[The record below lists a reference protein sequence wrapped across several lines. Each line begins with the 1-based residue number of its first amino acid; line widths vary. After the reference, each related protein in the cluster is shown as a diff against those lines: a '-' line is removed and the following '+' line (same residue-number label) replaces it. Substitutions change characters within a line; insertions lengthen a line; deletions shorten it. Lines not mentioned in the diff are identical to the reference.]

1 MDNKGFTFRK
11 RLAGFNY
18 AFRGIRLLLRREH
31 NAWLHSLAVVCAVTA
46 GFLLKI
52 SVMEWIAVVIACGCV
67 FAAEA
72 LNTAIEKLADAVSP
86 EYNEAIRHVKD
97 LSAGGVLLM
106 AVAAAI
112 AGVLIFLPKLTA
124 LWELHF

>member
-11 RLAGFNY
+11 RLAGFSC
-18 AFRGIRLLLRREH
+18 AFRGIRILLRNEH
-31 NAWLHSLAVVCAVTA
+31 NARLHCLAGTCAVAA

-52 SVMEWIAVVIACGCV
+52 SVMEWVAVVIVCGCV
-67 FAAEA
+67 LAAEA

-86 EYNEAIRHVKD
+86 EYNEMIKTVKD

-112 AGVLIFLPKLTA
+112 TGFLIFLPKLI
-124 LWELHF
+124 